1 MEKRNVF
8 DIFMIITILTLLNTA
23 LISCSNDDNE
33 KDESSVNALIGTWEE
48 TDYTDGIW
56 QWTFNSKGDGLCL
69 VTSALTNYAFNFTYT
84 FNGSTL
90 LISGA
95 EDGKKYTDT
104 YVVTFSSD
112 KKTMTWV
119 ETDNGNTYTRVLKK
133 K

>member
-23 LISCSNDDNE
+23 LFSCSNDDNE
-33 KDESSVNALIGTWEE
+33 KDESTVNALIGTWEE

-56 QWTFNSKGDGLCL
+56 QWTFNSNGNGICL

-90 LISGA
+90 LISGV
-95 EDGKKYTDT
+95 EDGKNYTDT
-104 YVVTFSSD
+104 YVTTFSSD

-119 ETDNGNTYTRVLKK
+119 EAYNGNTYTRVLKK